1 MEFRAE
7 GTLKDCARLTP
18 FNLSSRASVLAL
30 SAAAAFVFCPG
41 EFARAQ
47 ETNGEAGTEKTNGA
61 APATKSND
69 QDDGAPPSQGEVPE
83 VVVEQQQETKPAP
96 VVTPKPKPR
105 PVTRQPVA
113 PPPPTQQPTIEAYD
127 AEQKEIQSVIFD
139 LPVDGDTLNRG
150 TSGVD
155 GYFAEGT
162 SAATKTNTLIMNI
175 PGSVSIIT
183 EEMAQDQAANQLGQ
197 ALLYVPGITVQQGEG
212 HRDQLTF
219 RGQRTT
225 ADFFVDGVRDDIETF
240 RDLYNAQTIEVLK
253 GPLAMIFGRGG
264 GGGVINRVLKRADGI
279 PIYEGTMQLGSWD
292 RARFT
297 ADVGQAISP
306 NVAIRLNAMFEDSDT
321 FRDFSWMERYGLNPT
336 MGFKLGE
343 RTTFHVSY
351 EYKVHDQN
359 VDRGGPSIL
368 NRPFPA
374 PMELFYGQP
383 LVSFTNFDG
392 HIATATFEHETVGGL
407 QIRNHTFF
415 ADYDK
420 LYQNI
425 FADSAVNA
433 PGPDLVRLNGYQSI
447 QGRQNFFNQT
457 DFSYSFNTGK
467 HLFHTVVAGTEVGVQ
482 DNDEFRNLPTGF
494 PTNVNALRP
503 TVFTPTLFNIPNRVR
518 FTDLETLSAFIQDQL
533 QITRYFE
540 LIGGV
545 RFEHFDLD
553 FDTAPGDQFGVI
565 RTSRIDDVWSPRIG
579 GVLKP
584 FEKLHFYASYAN
596 SFLPANGD
604 NFGALTVT
612 AQELE
617 PEEFTNYETGFKWTP
632 KPRLLVQG
640 AIYRLDRDNQ
650 PLTIGPDTF
659 ARGLTRTRGAELEV
673 SGYLTD
679 RWQVFGGFA
688 YMDSEIL
695 VGAPDLVGNSVESVP
710 VHTFSIW
717 NKYQLTQRWGVGLGI
732 IYQGDWFA
740 AADNTVIVPE
750 YTRFDGAIYYDLNE
764 HWSAQLNIE
773 NLFDTEYWISSH
785 NNNNIS
791 YGAPASAFVTV
802 KARW

>member
-7 GTLKDCARLTP
+7 STVKNRARAAVRL
-18 FNLSSRASVLAL
+18 NLSSRVSVLAL
-30 SAAAAFVFCPG
+30 SAVAFMACPG

-47 ETNGEAGTEKTNGA
+47 EANGEAGSEAVGGATTGSQTNGA
-61 APATKSND
+61 A
-69 QDDGAPPSQGEVPE
+69 DGGPPPDGEVPE
-83 VVVEQQQETKPAP
+83 VLVEQQQETKPAP
-96 VVTPKPKPR
+96 MVTPKPKPR

-113 PPPPTQQPTIEAYD
+113 PPPPQQPTIETYD
-127 AEQKEIQSVIFD
+127 AEQKEIQSIIFD
-139 LPVDGDTLNRG
+139 LPVSGDTLNRG

-306 NVAIRLNAMFEDSDT
+306 NAAFRLNAMYEDSDT
-321 FRDFSWMERYGLNPT
+321 FRDFSWLERYGLNPT

-374 PMELFYGQP
+374 PTELFYGQP
-383 LVSFTNFDG
+383 FASFTNFDG
-392 HIATATFEHETVGGL
+392 HIATATLEHETVGGL
-407 QIRNHTFF
+407 QIRNHTFY

-420 LYQNI
+420 AYQNI

-433 PGPDLVRLNGYQSI
+433 TGPDLVRLNGYQST
-447 QGRQNFFNQT
+447 QARQNFFNQT

-467 HLFHTVVAGTEVGVQ
+467 HLFHTVVAGTEIGVQ
-482 DNDEFRNLPTGF
+482 NNDEFRNLPNGF
-494 PTNVNALRP
+494 PRSVPALNP
-503 TVFTPTLFNIPNRVR
+503 TIFTPTMFNIPNRQR

-540 LIGGV
+540 LIGGI
-545 RFEHFDLD
+545 RFDRFDVAYEDKLSG
-553 FDTAPGDQFGVI
+553 FTDTQ
-565 RTSRIDDVWSPRIG
+565 IDNVWSPRIG

-584 FEKLHFYASYAN
+584 WESLHFYASYAN

-604 NFGALTVT
+604 NFGALPVTV
-612 AQELE
+612 QELE
-617 PEEFTNYETGFKWTP
+617 PEEFTNHEVGFKWTP

-640 AIYRLDRDNQ
+640 ALYRLDRDNQ
-650 PLTIGPDTF
+650 PVVIGADTF

-695 VGAPDLVGNSVESVP
+695 AGPANLIGNSVESVP
-710 VHTFSIW
+710 VHTFSMW
-717 NKYQLTQRWGVGLGI
+717 NKYQLTKRWGVGLGV

-750 YTRFDGAIYYDLNE
+750 YTRVDSAVYYDFNE
-764 HWSAQLNIE
+764 HWSAQVNIE
-773 NLFDTEYWISSH
+773 NMFDTKYWISSH

-791 YGAPASAFVTV
+791 YGAPTSAFMTM

>member
-1 MEFRAE
+1 MQFRAE
-7 GTLKDCARLTP
+7 STVTNRARAVRL
-18 FNLSSRASVLAL
+18 NLCSRVSVLAL
-30 SAAAAFVFCPG
+30 SAAAFMACPG

-47 ETNGEAGTEKTNGA
+47 ETNGEAGSEAVSGSKAGSPASGA
-61 APATKSND
+61 A
-69 QDDGAPPSQGEVPE
+69 DGAPPPHGEVPE
-83 VVVEQQQETKPAP
+83 VLVEQQQETKPAP

-105 PVTRQPVA
+105 PVTRQPV
-113 PPPPTQQPTIEAYD
+113 PPPPPQQPTIEAYD
-127 AEQKEIQSVIFD
+127 AEQKEIQSIIFD
-139 LPVDGDTLNRG
+139 LPVSGDTLNRG

-306 NVAIRLNAMFEDSDT
+306 NAAFRLNAMYEDSDT
-321 FRDFSWMERYGLNPT
+321 FRDFSWLERYGLNPT

-374 PMELFYGQP
+374 PTELFYGQP
-383 LVSFTNFDG
+383 FASFTNFDG
-392 HIATATFEHETVGGL
+392 HIATATLEHETVDGL
-407 QIRNHTFF
+407 QIRNHTFY

-420 LYQNI
+420 AYQTI

-433 PGPDLVRLNGYQSI
+433 TGPDLVRLNGYQST
-447 QGRQNFFNQT
+447 QARQNFFNH
-457 DFSYSFNTGK
+457 G
-467 HLFHTVVAGTEVGVQ
+467 
-482 DNDEFRNLPTGF
+482 
-494 PTNVNALRP
+494 
-503 TVFTPTLFNIPNRVR
+503 
-518 FTDLETLSAFIQDQL
+518 
-533 QITRYFE
+533 
-540 LIGGV
+540 
-545 RFEHFDLD
+545 
-553 FDTAPGDQFGVI
+553 
-565 RTSRIDDVWSPRIG
+565 
-579 GVLKP
+579 
-584 FEKLHFYASYAN
+584 
-596 SFLPANGD
+596 
-604 NFGALTVT
+604 
-612 AQELE
+612 
-617 PEEFTNYETGFKWTP
+617 
-632 KPRLLVQG
+632 LLVLVQYG
-640 AIYRLDRDNQ
+640 QTPVPHGRGRHRDRRPKQ
-650 PLTIGPDTF
+650 
-659 ARGLTRTRGAELEV
+659 
-673 SGYLTD
+673 
-679 RWQVFGGFA
+679 
-688 YMDSEIL
+688 
-695 VGAPDLVGNSVESVP
+695 
-710 VHTFSIW
+710 
-717 NKYQLTQRWGVGLGI
+717 
-732 IYQGDWFA
+732 
-740 AADNTVIVPE
+740 
-750 YTRFDGAIYYDLNE
+750 
-764 HWSAQLNIE
+764 
-773 NLFDTEYWISSH
+773 
-785 NNNNIS
+785 
-791 YGAPASAFVTV
+791 
-802 KARW
+802 

>member
-7 GTLKDCARLTP
+7 STLQRRAPAARSRFL
-18 FNLSSRASVLAL
+18 SRASVLAV
-30 SAAAAFVFCPG
+30 SAAVFMALPG

-47 ETNGEAGTEKTNGA
+47 ENKAETGSETLNGA
-61 APATKSND
+61 AAGAGGEI
-69 QDDGAPPSQGEVPE
+69 QDGGTPPPHGEVPE
-83 VVVEQQQETKPAP
+83 VVVEQEQETKPAP
-96 VVTPKPKPR
+96 AVSPKPKPQ
-105 PVTRQPVA
+105 PVTRRPVA
-113 PPPPTQQPTIEAYD
+113 PPPPPQPSIEAYD
-127 AEQKEIQSVIFD
+127 AEQKEIQSIIFD

-197 ALLYVPGITVQQGEG
+197 ALLYVPGIAVMQGEG

-240 RDLYNAQTIEVLK
+240 RDLYNAQTVEVLK

-306 NVAIRLNAMFEDSDT
+306 NAAIRLNAMYEDSDT
-321 FRDFSWMERYGLNPT
+321 FRDFSWLERYGLNPT

-343 RTTFHVSY
+343 RTTFHISY

-359 VDRGGPSIL
+359 VDRGGPSIG

-374 PMELFYGQP
+374 PDELFYGQP
-383 LVSFTNFDG
+383 FASYTNFDG
-392 HIATATFEHETVGGL
+392 HIATATLEHETAGGL
-407 QIRNHTFF
+407 QIRNHTFY

-425 FADSAVNA
+425 FASSAVGA
-433 PGPDLVRLNGYQSI
+433 PGPDLVQLNGYQSA
-447 QGRQNFFNQT
+447 QARQNFFNQT

-467 HLFHTVVAGTEVGVQ
+467 HLFHTVVAGTEIGIQ
-482 DNDEFRNLPTGF
+482 NNDEFRNLPSGY
-494 PTNVNALRP
+494 PTNVPALDP
-503 TVFTPTLFNIPNRVR
+503 TIFTPTRYDIPNRRR
-518 FTDLETLSAFIQDQL
+518 FTDLEVLSAFVQDQL

-540 LIGGV
+540 LIGGI
-545 RFEHFDLD
+545 RFDRFDVSFEDRLSG
-553 FDTAPGDQFGVI
+553 FTDTQVDN
-565 RTSRIDDVWSPRIG
+565 VWSPRIG

-584 FEKLHFYASYAN
+584 WEKLHFYASYSN

-604 NFGALTVT
+604 NFGALPVTVR
-612 AQELE
+612 ELE

-650 PLTIGPDTF
+650 PVTIGPDTF
-659 ARGLTRTRGAELEV
+659 AQGLTRTRGAELEI

-688 YMDSEIL
+688 YTDSEIL
-695 VGAPDLVGNSVESVP
+695 EAGDNVDLVGNSVESVP
-710 VHTFSIW
+710 VHTFSMW
-717 NKYQLTQRWGVGLGI
+717 NKYQLSERWGVGLGV

-740 AADNTVIVPE
+740 AADNAVVVPE
-750 YTRFDGAIYYDLNE
+750 YTRVDGALYYDLNE